1 MNENRTDLFKSILIT
16 GCYGMLGH
24 SVDAM
29 LRSHGH
35 QPVGRDVDKLDITSP
50 AALTAAFD
58 ELRPTLLINCA
69 AYTKVDACETNH
81 QLVDAINGY
90 AVGELARQCKRLG
103 TVMVH
108 ISTDFVFD
116 GRAVAGKRPFG
127 VDDPV
132 NPINYYGQSKLLG
145 ETELQ
150 KNAPARWLL
159 VRTAWL
165 YGRDGANFP
174 RTMVQVAQSG
184 KPLKVVADQFGS
196 PTYTEDLAATIYDLL
211 LHGGQG
217 IYHVTNSG
225 QTNWHEFAQETLRQ
239 WGLNDAVE
247 PLTSAQW
254 AQLRPTSAVRPN
266 YSVLD
271 LSRTEQTIGRRMP
284 EWKEA
289 LARYHKAVQ
298 AHGF

>member
-1 MNENRTDLFKSILIT
+1 MSELFDSILIT

-24 SVDAM
+24 AVDAM

-35 QPVGRDVDKLDITSP
+35 QPIGRDVDKLDITSP
-50 AALTAAFD
+50 AALAAAFD

-69 AYTKVDACETNH
+69 AYTKVDACETN
-81 QLVDAINGY
+81 QKLVDAINGY
-90 AVGELARQCKRLG
+90 AVGELAKQCKRLG

-116 GRAVAGKRPFG
+116 GRAIEGKTHRPFR

-132 NPINYYGQSKLLG
+132 HPINYYGQSKLLG

-159 VRTAWL
+159 LRTAWL
-165 YGRDGANFP
+165 YGRDGVNFP
-174 RTMVQVAQSG
+174 RTMVQAAQAG
-184 KPLKVVADQFGS
+184 KALKVVADQYGS
-196 PTYTEDLAATIYDLL
+196 PTYTEDLAAAIYDLL
-211 LHGGQG
+211 RHGGQG

-225 QTNWHEFAQETLRQ
+225 QTNWREFAQEALRQ
-239 WGLNDAVE
+239 WGLHDAVE

-271 LSRTEQTIGRRMP
+271 LSRTEKTIGWPMP

-289 LARYHKAVQ
+289 LARYHKAV
-298 AHGF
+298 AERGF